1 MKVFNL
7 TDVETPRL
15 KQHGMVNHTFGIGAL
30 LLGPGD
36 SGELP
41 DTQGG
46 MLRTEVQKLVS
57 IGALSAGELP
67 PAYLAKKKSLTV
79 KAPSPS
85 LPPVLASP
93 EPGTSPGGRRKSFGG

>member
-15 KQHGMVNHTFGIGAL
+15 KQHGMVNHTFGVGTL

-41 DTQGG
+41 DAQGHA
-46 MLRTEVQKLVS
+46 RRPEVQKLVS
-57 IGALSAGELP
+57 VGALSVGELP
-67 PAYLAKKKSLTV
+67 PAYLAKKKAL
-79 KAPSPS
+79 APKPPPAT
-85 LPPVLASP
+85 LPPESA
-93 EPGTSPGGRRKSFGG
+93 TSPGGRRKNFGG